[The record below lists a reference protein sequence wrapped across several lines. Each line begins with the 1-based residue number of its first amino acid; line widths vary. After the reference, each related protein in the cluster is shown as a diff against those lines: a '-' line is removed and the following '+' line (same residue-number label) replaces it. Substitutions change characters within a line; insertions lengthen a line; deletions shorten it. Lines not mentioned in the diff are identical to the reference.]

1 MTTVVASRRGA
12 SGRLQFAKLHH
23 EECRVSQGGQFWFDN
38 TEIPLVAENRALNF
52 IKWRAD
58 DSDMYTDPVV
68 ELDAMGPSVVEAIFK
83 WISPH
88 DSEDMTEHDARCC
101 LEHYAAWSD

>member
-1 MTTVVASRRGA
+1 M
-12 SGRLQFAKLHH
+12 
-23 EECRVSQGGQFWFDN
+23 SQDNQFWFDN
-38 TEIPLVAENRALNF
+38 TEIPLVAGNRALNF

-58 DSDMYTDPVV
+58 DSDMYTDPVF

-88 DSEDMTEHDARCC
+88 DSEDMTEHDARAC

>member
-1 MTTVVASRRGA
+1 MT
-12 SGRLQFAKLHH
+12 
-23 EECRVSQGGQFWFDN
+23 SQGDEFWFDN
-38 TEIPLVAENRALNF
+38 TEIPLFAGNQALNF

-58 DSDMYTDPVV
+58 DSDMYTDPVL
-68 ELDAMGPSVVEAIFK
+68 ELDPMGPSVVEAIFK

-88 DSEDMTEHDARCC
+88 DSEDMTVHDARCC

>member
-1 MTTVVASRRGA
+1 M
-12 SGRLQFAKLHH
+12 
-23 EECRVSQGGQFWFDN
+23 SQGGQFWFDN
-38 TEIPLVAENRALNF
+38 TEIPLVAGNRALNF

-58 DSDMYTDPVV
+58 DSDMYTDPVF

-88 DSEDMTEHDARCC
+88 DSEDMTVHDARCC
-101 LEHYAAWSD
+101 LEHYAAWSE